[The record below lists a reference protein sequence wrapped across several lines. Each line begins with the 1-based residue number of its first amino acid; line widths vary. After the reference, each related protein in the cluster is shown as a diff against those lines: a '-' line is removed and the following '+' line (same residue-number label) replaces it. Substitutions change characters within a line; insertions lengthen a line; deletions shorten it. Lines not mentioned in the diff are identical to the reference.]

1 MQVPQGHQPL
11 HSIRQ
16 GAGHG
21 VPVLHHPI
29 DLVDPGDGAGQE
41 VGGSAQSGGGAPY
54 IPHHAGAAFGGPS
67 PPVLPLLCL
76 LASCTVALCLA
87 ISFTFARTLWGGG
100 SRCETPNPAVPTPNF
115 TASARAV
122 PWLSRDPVTPSAPF
136 PPSVPPHL
144 HPGLHLVQHSCVQD
158 IDLGLQELHGLLGT
172 ESRVRGDV
180 AAPWDCPLQVLWARG
195 GGKGTLHAP
204 HRSPG
209 QG

>member
-1 MQVPQGHQPL
+1 MPGLPLGGPPHQFFPCSVCWPL
-11 HSIRQ
+11 AQLPCAWQFHS
-16 GAGHG
+16 
-21 VPVLHHPI
+21 PS
-29 DLVDPGDGAGQE
+29 PGR
-41 VGGSAQSGGGAPY
+41 SGEGGADVRP
-54 IPHHAGAAFGGPS
+54 
-67 PPVLPLLCL
+67 
-76 LASCTVALCLA
+76 
-87 ISFTFARTLWGGG
+87 
-100 SRCETPNPAVPTPNF
+100 PNPAVPTPNF
-115 TASARAV
+115 TASARAG

-144 HPGLHLVQHSCVQD
+144 HPGLHLVQHSHVPD